1 MTLEHFFPEK
11 ENMVLVVVDIQD
23 KLLNTFKSEMAERVV
38 SKSSLLITYFRQKGY
53 PIIVFE
59 QYPKGIGP
67 TNEKI
72 KEALGDAY
80 KPITKT
86 CFSGV
91 CADGFDDAFKAHEK
105 KDVVLIGIECHI
117 CVLQTCYDLISKG
130 KRVYVPADAV
140 GSRTELD
147 WQMGLKN
154 MELMGARI
162 CSTEMLIFRWL
173 RQAGT
178 EEFKMM
184 LPYLK

>member
-1 MTLEHFFPEK
+1 MLDKSFYPEK
-11 ENMVLVVVDIQD
+11 ENMVLIVVDIQD
-23 KLLNTFKSEMAERVV
+23 NLLKAFKSEVAERVV
-38 SKSSLLITYFRQKGY
+38 SKSSTLITYFKQKSY

-72 KEALGDAY
+72 KEALGDSY
-80 KPITKT
+80 KPITKN

-91 CADGFDDAFKAHEK
+91 CADGFEEALNKTGKNE
-105 KDVVLIGIECHI
+105 VVLIGIESHI
-117 CVLQTCYDLISKG
+117 CVLQTCFDLISKN

-154 MELMGARI
+154 MEQMGATI
-162 CSTEMLIFRWL
+162 SSTEILIFKWL
-173 RQAGT
+173 QRAGT
-178 EEFKMM
+178 EEFKAM